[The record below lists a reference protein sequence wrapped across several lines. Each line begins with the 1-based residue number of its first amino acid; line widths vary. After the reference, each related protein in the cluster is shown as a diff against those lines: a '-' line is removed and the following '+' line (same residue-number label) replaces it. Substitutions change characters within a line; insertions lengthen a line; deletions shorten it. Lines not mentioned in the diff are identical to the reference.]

1 MLKYIQTG
9 IFFVIVFFLTRQ
21 VPFNNYSIFMN
32 VGVMLLTIISF
43 VGINAESDVKVS
55 PFTRNFTYLMILIL
69 GMHLI
74 YSVAMTDNEKG
85 NVFRFFTIIIT
96 LILCYHIKSIPS
108 SYIKVFF
115 GLMIFQ
121 AILLIIFECYFLLF
135 LNPVQAQAL
144 RFFSLESGWGDI
156 YSTGLF
162 YKIQVKGNALL
173 PVTYMLTFVKAY
185 PLKKQR
191 LYQIILL
198 GGIVI
203 AGNFAFLI
211 SICVFH
217 LIYYFSTVRNNK
229 QLYQRIFYLVILL
242 AIAIIPAFNFVQKTL
257 ETKKD
262 ESLFLRQEQIKYLSE
277 DLLSTPFTAIIGN
290 GLGKTLEIVTPVR
303 DYRGSVYFEIQPLYF
318 LDQLGILFFT
328 LFMAYNFYMAFIN
341 YTRSPLL
348 LIYFSYWCY
357 AISNPYILD
366 TNQFVLVLILNGFQ
380 KIINEKENNERLCNH
395 RFIQPG

>member
-1 MLKYIQTG
+1 
-9 IFFVIVFFLTRQ
+9 
-21 VPFNNYSIFMN
+21 MN